1 MARTE
6 REREAMHPR
15 TSEADPTRTPIGPGF
30 SRRALLARGSKGVL
44 GLAALGAGSG
54 LGLAEPGTASA
65 AGVSPVAGTPPRGH
79 FRTEPDI
86 IPPSLQ
92 LTDYGVDPAMGLVMM
107 TPSPLPIGRLLSS
120 TEAVE
125 KGLGMTGMMITNPN
139 GSLVWFKESPPFA
152 TNLQVQSY
160 RGKPVLIYWTGN
172 IVTGIGYGNG
182 YILNQAYE
190 PVATVKAGNGLQAD
204 LHEFNITPQNTAL
217 ITAYT
222 TRAADLTAIGGPARG
237 VAYEGVVQEI
247 DIATGKVLFQWNSLD
262 HVPVAESYIKMQGTG
277 PQDYFHINSVA
288 LWDANHLLISARSTW
303 AAYLVDRR
311 SGAVVWRL
319 GGKKS
324 DFSIGPG
331 ANFEWQHH
339 IRRIGPNQITIFDD
353 AAYPAEERQ
362 SRALVLNVDTAHKRA
377 TLARA
382 YTHPAGLLTYY
393 EGSVQV
399 LPNGNVFVG
408 WGTEPYS
415 SEFRPNGEL
424 LYDLRF
430 PTNDQSYRAF
440 RFDWT
445 ATPATPPKLAAAPDE
460 IGGYALHASWNGATQ
475 IAHWQVLSG
484 KNATSLEPIAL
495 VPKSGFETAITAHPT
510 GGYVAVAALDV
521 NGKRLGVSAPVKV

>member
-1 MARTE
+1 
-6 REREAMHPR
+6 MHPR
-15 TSEADPTRTPIGPGF
+15 TGETDPTQTSVHPGF
-30 SRRALLARGSKGVL
+30 SRRAFLARGGKGAV
-44 GLAALGAGSG
+44 GLAALSAGSSIG

-65 AGVSPVAGTPPRGH
+65 TTDRQSVAASPRGH
-79 FRTEPDI
+79 YRTEPDI

-92 LTDYGVDPAMGLVMM
+92 LTDYGVDPARGLVMT
-107 TPSPLPIGRLLSS
+107 TPSPLPVGRTLTT

-125 KGLGMTGMMITNPN
+125 QGLGMTGAMITNPN
-139 GSLVWFKESPPFA
+139 GSLVWFQESPPLT
-152 TNLQVQSY
+152 TNLQVQNY
-160 RGKPVLIYWTGN
+160 RGNPVLIYWTGR
-172 IVTGIGYGNG
+172 IQTGIGYGNG

-204 LHEFNITPQNTAL
+204 LHEFNITPENTAL
-217 ITAYT
+217 ISAYR
-222 TRAADLTAIGGPARG
+222 TRAADLTAIGGPASG

-247 DIATGKVLFQWNSLD
+247 DIATGKVLFEWNSLD
-262 HVPVAESYIKMQGTG
+262 HVPVAESQIKMQGKG
-277 PQDYFHINSVA
+277 PQDYFHLNSVA
-288 LWDANHLLISARSTW
+288 LWDANHLLISARNTW

-311 SGAVVWRL
+311 TGAVVWRL

-339 IRRIGPNQITIFDD
+339 IRRIGASQITIFDD
-353 AAYPAEERQ
+353 AAYPVEQKQ
-362 SRALVLNVDTAHKRA
+362 SRALLLNLDTTHKRA

-415 SEFRPNGEL
+415 SEFLPNGEL

-445 ATPATPPKLAAAPDE
+445 ATPSTSPKLVGGPDQ

-475 IAHWQVLSG
+475 VAHWQVLSG
-484 KNATSLEPIAL
+484 KSASSLDPIAL

-510 GGYVAVAALDV
+510 GSYVAVAALDV
-521 NGKRLGVSAPVKV
+521 HGKRLGVSPSIKA